1 MISPSVDDGFVL
13 VIGSSGMD
21 IIGRAE
27 ETVHHGSS
35 NPGQM
40 RISQGGVGRNVAENL
55 ARLGM
60 ETVLVTAVG
69 DDAPGH
75 QLLEETAQAGVNLD
89 YVVSSSDH
97 PTGTYLAILND
108 NGNLHLGVH
117 DMGIIQALTSD
128 YLHQNYDL
136 FKDAAAVFM
145 DANLPDK
152 VLRTALGLAR
162 RAKTPVAA
170 DPTSVNLASA
180 LLPYLDRLWLVTP
193 NEGEAAAL
201 CGFDIPHADRNA
213 ALQAARHL
221 ISQGVENTIITMAE
235 FGVVYASAEGSG
247 HIPAIKTE
255 ILDPTGAG
263 DALTS
268 TVIFALLNDIPFD
281 EAVRLGL
288 SAAALTLRS
297 LGTTCKN
304 LSLELLYDQLR

>member
-1 MISPSVDDGFVL
+1 MNGSSADEGYVL
-13 VIGSSGMD
+13 VVGSSGMD
-21 IIGRAE
+21 IIGRAL

-40 RISQGGVGRNVAENL
+40 RISQGGVARNVAENL

-60 ETVLVTAVG
+60 ETILITAVG
-69 DDAPGH
+69 EDPPAQ

-89 YVVSSSDH
+89 YIITSPDH
-97 PTGTYLAILND
+97 PTGTYLAILDD
-108 NGNLHLGVH
+108 NADLHLGIH
-117 DMGIIQALTSD
+117 DMGVIQALTSE
-128 YLHQNYDL
+128 YLRQHYTL
-136 FKDAAAVFM
+136 FKEAEAIFV

-152 VLRTALGLAR
+152 VIRTAMSMAR
-162 RAKTPVAA
+162 RAKTPIAA
-170 DPTSVNLASA
+170 DPTSVNLAPA

-193 NEGEAAAL
+193 NEREAAAL
-201 CGFDIPHADRNA
+201 CGFEVPHADRDM
-213 ALQAARHL
+213 ALRAARHL
-221 ISQGVENTIITMAE
+221 ISQGVERTIITMAE

-297 LGTTCKN
+297 TGTTCKN